1 LGEAKRSNP
10 KRAGRRR
17 EGLQD
22 EIAMLRVIIRRM
34 KSLADEDR
42 PLPELL
48 RLCET
53 FGRLSTRL
61 AQLLKAERALGGGSS
76 DVQSALDEV
85 LAEMIQELR
94 DADAGKREP
103 PVRLF

>member
-1 LGEAKRSNP
+1 MGKASGSNP
-10 KRAGRRR
+10 RRAR

-22 EIAMLRVIIRRM
+22 EINMLRVIIRRM
-34 KSLADEDR
+34 KALADEER

-53 FGRLSTRL
+53 FGHLSTRL
-61 AQLLKAERALGGGSS
+61 AQLLKAERALDEGGP
-76 DVQSALDEV
+76 DVQAALDEV
-85 LAEMIQELR
+85 LAEMIRELR